1 MRSAFLLLP
10 ALAMLTTAQQGP
22 PLQQLKFTCTH
33 EDVDA
38 LGLSCS
44 EEEPCPVFLELTS
57 VESIGARL
65 FVAGNFHTERN
76 TLYSILLSSEDN
88 GATWTEPHQRIR
100 GGSLDQIQFVDFQHG
115 FISGGVIGSL
125 PRDPFLLVST
135 DGGKSWRDRP
145 VFDEGRIGTIAQFF
159 FESKNNGILL
169 FDRTKRPED
178 GNRYELH
185 ETMTAGD
192 TWIPKQF
199 SSRPLQ
205 LKRAQLSAEERGW
218 RLREDSKTKSI
229 RVEQK
234 NSSWTTVAV
243 FPIRAGECKPVVE
256 PKSSGN

>member
-1 MRSAFLLLP
+1 MVLLSGLCV
-10 ALAMLTTAQQGP
+10 ALTAQSVP
-22 PLQQLKFTCTH
+22 AVQQLKFSCTA
-33 EDVDA
+33 EDIDA

-44 EEEPCPVFLELTS
+44 EDEPCPVFLELTS
-57 VESIGARL
+57 VESSGAKL

-76 TLYSILLSSEDN
+76 TLFSILLSSEDN

-115 FISGGVIGSL
+115 FISGGINGSL
-125 PRDPFLLVST
+125 PRDPFLLVTT

-159 FESKNNGILL
+159 FESKSNGTLL

-192 TWIPKQF
+192 TWMPKQF

-218 RLREDSKTKSI
+218 RLREDPKAKAM
-229 RVEQK
+229 RLEQK
-234 NSSWTTVAV
+234 GTGNWTVVAA
-243 FPIRAGECKPVVE
+243 FPIRAGECKPRVE
-256 PKSSGN
+256 EVKSSGN